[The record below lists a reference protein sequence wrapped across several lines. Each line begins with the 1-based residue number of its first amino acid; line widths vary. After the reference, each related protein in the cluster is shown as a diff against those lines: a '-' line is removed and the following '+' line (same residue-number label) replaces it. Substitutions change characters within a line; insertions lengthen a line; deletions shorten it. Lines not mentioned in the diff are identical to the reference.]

1 MRLKNVMCHAL
12 AGGRYS
18 DMNTHTNT
26 AGHEFLRRSDD
37 ALRRALGAD
46 ILAALA
52 DDQVVEIMLNPAG
65 DLWTDSHTGGMQ
77 CIGKIDRVRAMSIVA
92 TVAAMLGTTVTTD
105 NPILECELPLDGSR
119 FEALIPPVVPAPTF
133 ALRKRAKLIF
143 TLADYVNAGVMTE
156 LQATLIKT
164 AVADRKNILIA
175 GGTGTGKTTLANAVL
190 NEISFISPDH
200 RIVIIEDVLELQCSV
215 KNTVFLRTSA
225 NIDQVSLLRATLRL
239 RPDRIVVGEVRDKS
253 ALALLKAWNTG
264 HPGGIGTVHA
274 NSTGAALVRVGQL
287 IQEAGVPAAPELI
300 SEAVNLVVSIRR
312 NSTGRSVDEVAE
324 VTNWSSASGF
334 ELRRLG

>member
-1 MRLKNVMCHAL
+1 MQVL
-12 AGGRYS
+12 ADGLYS
-18 DMNTHTNT
+18 GMKTHPTT
-26 AGHEFLRRSDD
+26 SGQEFHRRSDD
-37 ALRRALGAD
+37 ALRRALGTD

-65 DLWTDSHTGGMQ
+65 DLWTDSHTSGMH
-77 CIGKIDRVRAMSIVA
+77 CIGTIDRVRAMSIVA
-92 TVAAMLGTTVTTD
+92 TVAAMLGTTVTPD

-133 ALRKRAKLIF
+133 ALRKKAKLIF
-143 TLADYVNAGVMTE
+143 SLADYVRTGVMTE
-156 LQATLIKT
+156 PQATLIKA

-175 GGTGTGKTTLANAVL
+175 GGTGSGKTTLANAVL
-190 NEISFISPDH
+190 NEIAVISPDH

-225 NIDQVSLLRATLRL
+225 TIDQVSLLRATLRL

-274 NSTGAALVRVGQL
+274 NATGAALVRIGQL

-300 SEAVNLVVSIRR
+300 SEAVNMVISITR
-312 NSTGRSVDEVAE
+312 NSAGRSIDEIAE
-324 VTNWSSASGF
+324 VTRWSSALGF
-334 ELRRLG
+334 DLRRLG

>member
-1 MRLKNVMCHAL
+1 MKIHPTTS
-12 AGGRYS
+12 GQ
-18 DMNTHTNT
+18 
-26 AGHEFLRRSDD
+26 EFHRRSDD

-65 DLWTDSHTGGMQ
+65 DLWTDSHTRGMH
-77 CIGKIDRVRAMSIVA
+77 CIGMIDRVRAMSIVA

-143 TLADYVNAGVMTE
+143 SLSDYVNSGVMTA
-156 LQATLIKT
+156 LQASLIKT
-164 AVADRKNILIA
+164 AIADRKNILIA

-190 NEISFISPDH
+190 NEIAVISPDH

-215 KNTVFLRTSA
+215 RNTVFLRTSA
-225 NIDQVSLLRATLRL
+225 TIDQVSLLRATLRL

-274 NSTGAALVRVGQL
+274 NSTGTALIRVGQL

-300 SEAVNLVVSIRR
+300 SEAVDLVISIKR
-312 NSTGRSVDEVAE
+312 SSSGRMVDEVAK
-324 VTNWSSASGF
+324 VTKWSSAVGF

>member
-1 MRLKNVMCHAL
+1 MRRRAL
-12 AGGRYS
+12 ATGRYS
-18 DMNTHTNT
+18 GMNTHTNM
-26 AGHEFLRRSDD
+26 AGHEFIRRSDD

-92 TVAAMLGTTVTTD
+92 TVAAILGTTVTTD

-156 LQATLIKT
+156 LQSTLIKT

-175 GGTGTGKTTLANAVL
+175 GGTELAKQLWPTL
-190 NEISFISPDH
+190 F
-200 RIVIIEDVLELQCSV
+200 
-215 KNTVFLRTSA
+215 
-225 NIDQVSLLRATLRL
+225 
-239 RPDRIVVGEVRDKS
+239 
-253 ALALLKAWNTG
+253 
-264 HPGGIGTVHA
+264 
-274 NSTGAALVRVGQL
+274 
-287 IQEAGVPAAPELI
+287 
-300 SEAVNLVVSIRR
+300 
-312 NSTGRSVDEVAE
+312 
-324 VTNWSSASGF
+324 
-334 ELRRLG
+334 

>member
-1 MRLKNVMCHAL
+1 ML
-12 AGGRYS
+12 ADGLYS
-18 DMNTHTNT
+18 GMKTHPTT
-26 AGHEFLRRSDD
+26 SGQEFHRRSDD
-37 ALRRALGAD
+37 ALRRALGTD

-65 DLWTDSHTGGMQ
+65 DLWTDSHTSGMH
-77 CIGKIDRVRAMSIVA
+77 CIGTIDRVRAMSIVA
-92 TVAAMLGTTVTTD
+92 TVAAMLGTTVTPD

-133 ALRKRAKLIF
+133 ALRKKAALIF
-143 TLADYVNAGVMTE
+143 SLTDYVSTGVMTE
-156 LQATLIKT
+156 LQATLIKA

-175 GGTGTGKTTLANAVL
+175 GGTGSGKTTLANAVL
-190 NEISFISPDH
+190 NEIAVISPDH

-225 NIDQVSLLRATLRL
+225 TIDQVSLLRATLRL

-264 HPGGIGTVHA
+264 HPGGVGTVHA
-274 NSTGAALVRVGQL
+274 NSTATALIRVGQL

-300 SEAVNLVVSIRR
+300 SEAVDMVISISR
-312 NSTGRSVDEVAE
+312 NPTGRMIDEVAE
-324 VTNWSSASGF
+324 VTNWSSATGF

>member
-1 MRLKNVMCHAL
+1 MHSSHHA
-12 AGGRYS
+12 S
-18 DMNTHTNT
+18 S
-26 AGHEFLRRSDD
+26 HEFHRRSDD

-65 DLWTDSHTGGMQ
+65 DLWTDSHANGMQ
-77 CIGKIDRVRAMSIVA
+77 CIGAIDRVRAMAIVS
-92 TVAAMLGTTVTTD
+92 TVAAMLGTTVTPD

-133 ALRKRAKLIF
+133 ALRKRATLIYS
-143 TLADYVNAGVMTE
+143 LADYVDTGVMTA
-156 LQATLIKT
+156 LQATVIKA

-190 NEISFISPDH
+190 HEIAASSPEH
-200 RIVIIEDVLELQCSV
+200 RVVIIEDVLELQCSV
-215 KNTVFLRTSA
+215 KNTVFLRTSSH
-225 NIDQVSLLRATLRL
+225 IDQVSLLRATLRL

-274 NSTGAALVRVGQL
+274 NSTGAALVRIGQL

-300 SEAVNLVVSIRR
+300 REAVNLVISVQRTA
-312 NSTGRSVDEVAE
+312 TGRTIDEVAE
-324 VTNWSSASGF
+324 VINGSSAIGF

>member
-1 MRLKNVMCHAL
+1 
-12 AGGRYS
+12 
-18 DMNTHTNT
+18 
-26 AGHEFLRRSDD
+26 
-37 ALRRALGAD
+37 
-46 ILAALA
+46 
-52 DDQVVEIMLNPAG
+52 
-65 DLWTDSHTGGMQ
+65 MQ
-77 CIGKIDRVRAMSIVA
+77 CIGKIDRVRAMAIVA
-92 TVAAMLGTTVTTD
+92 TVAAMLGTTATPD

-133 ALRKRAKLIF
+133 ALRKKATLIF
-143 TLADYVNAGVMTE
+143 SLADYVCTGVMTE
-156 LQATLIKT
+156 LQATAIKT

-175 GGTGTGKTTLANAVL
+175 GGTGSGKTTLANAVL
-190 NEISFISPDH
+190 NEISSISPDH

-215 KNTVFLRTSA
+215 KNTVFLRTA
-225 NIDQVSLLRATLRL
+225 VNIDQVSLLRATLRL

-300 SEAVNLVVSIRR
+300 SEAVNLVISIKR
-312 NSTGRSVDEVAE
+312 NSTGRTIDEVAE
-324 VTNWSSASGF
+324 VTNWSNAIGF

>member
-1 MRLKNVMCHAL
+1 MSSHQ
-12 AGGRYS
+12 
-18 DMNTHTNT
+18 NTSS
-26 AGHEFLRRSDD
+26 HEFHRRSDD
-37 ALRRALGAD
+37 ALRRALGVD

-52 DDQVVEIMLNPAG
+52 DEQVVEVMLNPAG
-65 DLWTDSHTGGMQ
+65 DLWTDTHANGMQ
-77 CIGKIDRVRAMSIVA
+77 CIGRVDPVRAMSIVA
-92 TVAAMLGTTVTTD
+92 TVAAILGTTVTPD
-105 NPILECELPLDGSR
+105 KPILECELPLDGSR

-133 ALRKRAKLIF
+133 ALRKKAALIF
-143 TLADYVNAGVMTE
+143 SLADYVRTGVMTVQ
-156 LQATLIKT
+156 QATLIQT

-190 NEISFISPDH
+190 NEISCISPDH

-215 KNTVFLRTSA
+215 KNTVFLRTTVD
-225 NIDQVSLLRATLRL
+225 IDQVSLLRATLRL

-274 NSTGAALVRVGQL
+274 NSTGAALIRIGQL

-300 SEAVNLVVSIRR
+300 SETINLVISIKR
-312 NSTGRSVDEVAE
+312 NQAGRSIEEVAE
-324 VTNWSSASGF
+324 VSNWSSAIGF

>member
-1 MRLKNVMCHAL
+1 MSTHQ
-12 AGGRYS
+12 
-18 DMNTHTNT
+18 NTSS
-26 AGHEFLRRSDD
+26 HEFHRRSDD
-37 ALRRALGAD
+37 ALRRALGTY

-52 DDQVVEIMLNPAG
+52 DDRVVEIMLNPSG

-77 CIGKIDRVRAMSIVA
+77 CIGAIDRVRAMSIVA
-92 TVAAMLGTTVTTD
+92 TVAAILGTTVTPD

-133 ALRKRAKLIF
+133 AIRKKAKLIF
-143 TLADYVNAGVMTE
+143 TLADYVKTGVMTAQ
-156 LQATLIKT
+156 QATLIKT

-175 GGTGTGKTTLANAVL
+175 GGTGSGKTTLANAVL
-190 NEISFISPDH
+190 NEVANMTPDH

-215 KNTVFLRTSA
+215 KNTVFLRTA
-225 NIDQVSLLRATLRL
+225 VNIDQVSLLRATLRL

-274 NSTGAALVRVGQL
+274 NSTSAALVRVGQL

-300 SEAVNLVVSIRR
+300 SEAVNLVISISR
-312 NSTGRSVDEVAE
+312 NATGRMIDEIAKVI
-324 VTNWSSASGF
+324 NWSSAIGF
-334 ELRRLG
+334 QLNRIG

>member
-1 MRLKNVMCHAL
+1 MKAHPTSTS
-12 AGGRYS
+12 GQ
-18 DMNTHTNT
+18 
-26 AGHEFLRRSDD
+26 EFHRRSDD

-65 DLWTDSHTGGMQ
+65 DLWTDSHTHGMH
-77 CIGKIDRVRAMSIVA
+77 CIGMIDRVRAMSIVA
-92 TVAAMLGTTVTTD
+92 TVAAMLGTTVTAD

-119 FEALIPPVVPAPTF
+119 FEALIPPVVPAPAF
-133 ALRKRAKLIF
+133 ALRKKAKLIF
-143 TLADYVNAGVMTE
+143 SLTDYITTGVMTAR
-156 LQATLIKT
+156 QAFLIK
-164 AVADRKNILIA
+164 AAIADRKNILIA

-190 NEISFISPDH
+190 NEIAVISPDH

-225 NIDQVSLLRATLRL
+225 TIDQVSLLRATLRL

-264 HPGGIGTVHA
+264 HPGGVGTVHA
-274 NSTGAALVRVGQL
+274 NSTSAALIRVGQL
-287 IQEAGVPAAPELI
+287 IQEAGVPASPELI
-300 SEAVNLVVSIRR
+300 SEAVNLVISIKRS
-312 NSTGRSVDEVAE
+312 STGRRIDEVAE
-324 VTNWSSASGF
+324 VTNWSSAMGF
-334 ELRRLG
+334 ELRQIG

>member
-1 MRLKNVMCHAL
+1 
-12 AGGRYS
+12 
-18 DMNTHTNT
+18 
-26 AGHEFLRRSDD
+26 
-37 ALRRALGAD
+37 
-46 ILAALA
+46 
-52 DDQVVEIMLNPAG
+52 
-65 DLWTDSHTGGMQ
+65 MQ
-77 CIGKIDRVRAMSIVA
+77 CIGRIDRVRAMSIVA
-92 TVAAMLGTTVTTD
+92 TVAAMLGTTVTAAT
-105 NPILECELPLDGSR
+105 PILECELPLDGSR

-143 TLADYVNAGVMTE
+143 SLADYVNTGVMTGQ
-156 LQATLIKT
+156 QATLIKA

-175 GGTGTGKTTLANAVL
+175 GGTGSGKTTLANAVL
-190 NEISFISPDH
+190 NEIAVISPDH

-225 NIDQVSLLRATLRL
+225 TIDQVSLLRATLRL

-274 NSTGAALVRVGQL
+274 NSTGTALIRVGQL

-300 SEAVNLVVSIRR
+300 SEAVDMVISIRR
-312 NSTGRSVDEVAE
+312 NSSGRMIDEVAE
-324 VTNWSSASGF
+324 VTHWSSATGF

>member
-1 MRLKNVMCHAL
+1 M
-12 AGGRYS
+12 
-18 DMNTHTNT
+18 
-26 AGHEFLRRSDD
+26 
-37 ALRRALGAD
+37 
-46 ILAALA
+46 
-52 DDQVVEIMLNPAG
+52 
-65 DLWTDSHTGGMQ
+65 
-77 CIGKIDRVRAMSIVA
+77 
-92 TVAAMLGTTVTTD
+92 
-105 NPILECELPLDGSR
+105 
-119 FEALIPPVVPAPTF
+119 
-133 ALRKRAKLIF
+133 
-143 TLADYVNAGVMTE
+143 
-156 LQATLIKT
+156 IKT
-164 AVADRKNILIA
+164 AVAERKNILIA

-190 NEISFISPDH
+190 NEISAISPDH

-300 SEAVNLVVSIRR
+300 SEAVNLVISIRR
-312 NSTGRSVDEVAE
+312 NSTGRQD
-324 VTNWSSASGF
+324 
-334 ELRRLG
+334 

>member
-1 MRLKNVMCHAL
+1 VL
-12 AGGRYS
+12 ADGLYS
-18 DMNTHTNT
+18 GMKTHPTT
-26 AGHEFLRRSDD
+26 SGQEFHRRSDD
-37 ALRRALGAD
+37 ALRRALGTD

-65 DLWTDSHTGGMQ
+65 DLWTDSHTSGMH
-77 CIGKIDRVRAMSIVA
+77 CIGTIDRVRAMSIVA
-92 TVAAMLGTTVTTD
+92 TVAAMLGTTVTPD

-133 ALRKRAKLIF
+133 ALRKKAALIF
-143 TLADYVNAGVMTE
+143 SLTDYVSTGVMTE
-156 LQATLIKT
+156 LQATLIKA

-175 GGTGTGKTTLANAVL
+175 GGTGSGKTTLANAVL
-190 NEISFISPDH
+190 NEIAVISPDH

-225 NIDQVSLLRATLRL
+225 TIDQVSLLRATLRL

-264 HPGGIGTVHA
+264 HPGGVGTVHA
-274 NSTGAALVRVGQL
+274 NSTATALIRVGQL

-300 SEAVNLVVSIRR
+300 SEAVDMVISISR
-312 NSTGRSVDEVAE
+312 NPTGRMIDEVAE
-324 VTNWSSASGF
+324 VTNWSSATGF